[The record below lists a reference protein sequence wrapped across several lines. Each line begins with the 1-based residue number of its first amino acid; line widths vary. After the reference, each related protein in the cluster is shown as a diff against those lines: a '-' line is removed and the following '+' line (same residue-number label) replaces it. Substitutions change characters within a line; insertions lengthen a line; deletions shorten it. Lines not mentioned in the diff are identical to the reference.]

1 MPDDDVVGVG
11 SEGGWTA
18 GDCFE
23 DSGGVDDDVVG
34 SRFGDMWEVSS
45 WDGPL
50 GLLKSDFGCPSPDDA
65 RLVGTY

>member
-1 MPDDDVVGVG
+1 MDRGRL
-11 SEGGWTA
+11 
-18 GDCFE
+18 FE